1 MRTLKKDMLEVE
13 VHDNREEMGAAAAVA
28 VAEYLGELC
37 ARKGTVNVV
46 FAAAPSQNE
55 FLAALSRTD
64 LPWQS
69 INALHMDEYI
79 GLEEDAPQGFGNFL
93 RKKIFDEVPFRSVNY
108 LFCNGA
114 SPDEVCERYADILK
128 RYPPDV
134 VLMGIG
140 ENGHIAF
147 NDPHVA
153 DFDDPLDVK
162 VVSLDP
168 VCREQQ
174 VNDGCFETLE
184 QVPTQAVTLT
194 VPALM
199 RAGRLF
205 VVVPAKTKA
214 KAVEATVK
222 GAITPE
228 CPASI
233 LRRHA
238 NATLYCDPDSAGYI
252 V

>member
-64 LPWQS
+64 LPWRN

-79 GLEEDAPQGFGNFL
+79 GLGEDAPQGFGNFL